1 MLRFCTLCARG
12 GGPAQPRRMS
22 NDCDNVG
29 DVSFIEA
36 IGLRQTYSPR
46 GASPVHAL
54 DGLDLAVP
62 QGTVTA
68 LLGPNGAGKTT
79 TVKVLTTLITP
90 DSGSAVID
98 GIDVIAYPERI
109 RPIIGVSGQYAA
121 VDENLTGFENLDMVG
136 RLYHLGSSASRA
148 RARELI
154 ELFDLTE
161 AQNRPVKG
169 FSGGMRRRIDLAG
182 ALVTRPRVLFL
193 DEPTTGL
200 DPRSRLGMWDIITTL
215 VGEGTTVL
223 LTTQYL
229 EEADQL
235 ADSIS
240 VIDDGK
246 VIAKGTS
253 DELKASI
260 GGQRVELSL
269 VSADDTAVAHEIL
282 VRHGSGEP
290 TVTADGRGLTVS
302 ADDAPMA
309 LQRILAELGS
319 HDIRLFDAGMRR
331 PTLDDVFLELT
342 GHAATVDEEPPS
354 TKHRAKK

>member
-1 MLRFCTLCARG
+1 M
-12 GGPAQPRRMS
+12 
-22 NDCDNVG
+22 
-29 DVSFIEA
+29 SFIEA
-36 IGLRQTYSPR
+36 VDLKKTYTPR
-46 GASPVHAL
+46 GSEPVHAL
-54 DGLDLAVP
+54 DGLDLIVP

-90 DSGSAVID
+90 DSGTATID
-98 GIDVIAYPERI
+98 GIDVLTQPERI

-136 RLYHLGSSASRA
+136 RLYHLGARASRA

-182 ALVTRPRVLFL
+182 ALVTRPRILFL

-200 DPRSRLGMWDIITTL
+200 DPRSRLGMWDIITKL

-269 VSADDTAVAHEIL
+269 VSADDSAVAREIL
-282 VRHGSGEP
+282 LQHGSGEP
-290 TVTADGRGLTVS
+290 TVSADGRGLTVS
-302 ADDAPMA
+302 ADHAPVA
-309 LQRILAELGS
+309 LQRILAEFGS
-319 HDIRLFDAGMRR
+319 RGIQLFDAGMRR
-331 PTLDDVFLELT
+331 PTLDDVFLKLT
-342 GHAATVDEEPPS
+342 GHTATIEEDANAEA
-354 TKHRAKK
+354 KNKKKAKK

>member
-1 MLRFCTLCARG
+1 M
-12 GGPAQPRRMS
+12 
-22 NDCDNVG
+22 N
-29 DVSFIEA
+29 FIEA
-36 IGLRQTYSPR
+36 TALTKTYSPKR
-46 GASPVHAL
+46 AAPVHAL
-54 DGLDLAVP
+54 DGLDLGVP

-79 TVKVLTTLITP
+79 AVKVLTTLIRP
-90 DSGSAVID
+90 DSGTAVI
-98 GIDVIAYPERI
+98 GGVDVLRYPERI
-109 RPIIGVSGQYAA
+109 RPTIGVSGQYAA

-136 RLYHLGSSASRA
+136 RLYHLGARASRA

-182 ALVTRPRVLFL
+182 ALVKRPQVLFL

-200 DPRSRLGMWDIITTL
+200 DPRSRLGMWDVITTL

-240 VIDDGK
+240 VIDFGR
-246 VIAKGTS
+246 VIARGTS
-253 DELKASI
+253 DELKASS
-260 GGQRVELSL
+260 GGQRVEVNL
-269 VSADDTAVAHEIL
+269 VSSEDSESALEVL
-282 VRHGSGEP
+282 RRYGSSDP
-290 TVTADGRGLTVS
+290 TVSDDGRELTVS
-302 ADDAPMA
+302 ADDGPMV
-309 LQRILAELGS
+309 LQRILAEFADL
-319 HDIRLFDAGMRR
+319 DIRLYDAGMRR
-331 PTLDDVFLELT
+331 PTLDEVFLRLT
-342 GHAATVDEEPPS
+342 GHMASVEEPS
-354 TKHRAKK
+354 EKEKVS

>member
-1 MLRFCTLCARG
+1 
-12 GGPAQPRRMS
+12 
-22 NDCDNVG
+22 V
-29 DVSFIEA
+29 
-36 IGLRQTYSPR
+36 
-46 GASPVHAL
+46 
-54 DGLDLAVP
+54 VP

-98 GIDVIAYPERI
+98 GIDVIEHPERI

-136 RLYHLGSSASRA
+136 RLYHLGASASRA
-148 RARELI
+148 RAKELI

-182 ALVTRPRVLFL
+182 ALVTRPQVLFL

-246 VIAKGTS
+246 VIAQGTS

-269 VSADDTAVAHEIL
+269 VSADDSATARDIL
-282 VRHGSGEP
+282 VRYGSGEP

-302 ADDAPMA
+302 ADDAPIA

-319 HDIRLFDAGMRR
+319 RDIRIFDAGMRR
-331 PTLDDVFLELT
+331 PTLDDVFLKLT
-342 GHAATVDEEPPS
+342 GHAATVEDETPS
-354 TKHRAKK
+354 TKKKAKK